1 MKGLF
6 IRIVAAVALLLW
18 AVDMVFPWQQVM
30 RSENNRYS
38 VIQQRGKLIVGTVN
52 NPVSYFIGS
61 EGQSGLEYELSKAF
75 AEYLGVDLEIVT
87 KNNGE
92 ELFTALSQNEID
104 IAAANLFYQPQ
115 KTDTFQIGPS
125 YYSASWQL
133 VYRKGETAPQSL
145 NRLNGKLVIAG
156 GSELPLILAQQK
168 EKYPQLTWVID
179 DEQTQEGLLLK
190 VAEGK
195 IDYTI
200 ANSIDVSSAQQ
211 VKPQITVAFDV
222 TDESTV
228 HWYLPSSSYS
238 ELQATLL
245 DFMNDAIEAGLIAR
259 IEEKYFNH
267 FSQFDYVDMRAYL
280 KAIENTL
287 PKYAP
292 LFEKYQGDL
301 DWRML
306 AAIAYQE
313 SHWNANATSPT
324 GVRGIMMLTKA
335 TAARMKIANRTDP
348 EQSIKAGSEYLHML
362 ISQVPDSVPK
372 EDRIWYA
379 LTAYNMGLGHMLD
392 ARRLTKNL
400 GGNPDNW
407 LDVKKNLPLLADRRY
422 YSHLKYGYA
431 RGYEAYQYVEN
442 IRRYMNSILNYYRV
456 QQNQEMQII
465 EEENDIAEN
474 QAPSEQTTPITV
486 QSQETQQAAVENL
499 SVKTDNQTESAEGNE
514 TDEDT
519 TAEFKS
525 DENKQT
531 NAEEESK
538 EIAPEQKNAPNA
550 EKVIHA
556 QPMTQDLISP
566 VQ

>member
-30 RSENNRYS
+30 RSEENRYS
-38 VIQQRGKLIVGTVN
+38 AIQQRGKLIVGTVN

-92 ELFTALSQNEID
+92 ELFAALSQNEID
-104 IAAANLFYQPQ
+104 IAAASLFYQPQ
-115 KTDTFQIGPS
+115 KTETFQIGPS

-145 NRLNGKLVIAG
+145 SQVNGKLVIAG

-168 EKYPQLTWVID
+168 EKYPQLKWEVD

-200 ANSIDVSSAQQ
+200 ANSIDVSAAQQ
-211 VKPQITVAFDV
+211 VKPQLTVAFDV

-228 HWYLPSSSYS
+228 HWYLPSESYS
-238 ELQATLL
+238 ELQAALL
-245 DFMNDAIEAGLIAR
+245 DFMNDSIEGGLIAR
-259 IEEKYFNH
+259 VEEKYFNH
-267 FSQFDYVDMRAYL
+267 FAKFDYVDTRAYV
-280 KAIENTL
+280 KAIESIL

-292 LFEKYQGDL
+292 LFEKYKGDL

-422 YSHLKYGYA
+422 YTNLKYGYA

-456 QQNQEMQII
+456 QQNQETMA
-465 EEENDIAEN
+465 EEKSEVTEKQAALIPTSAE
-474 QAPSEQTTPITV
+474 TV
-486 QSQETQQAAVENL
+486 QTAETKPPQVENL
-499 SVKTDNQTESAEGNE
+499 TTKTDNQTASVTDKVTNE
-514 TDEDT
+514 K
-519 TAEFKS
+519 TAE
-525 DENKQT
+525 QT
-531 NAEEESK
+531 PDGNRQTGSGQNVTIEPEKKNIANTETNTESVQPAAK
-538 EIAPEQKNAPNA
+538 ELAAP
-550 EKVIHA
+550 A
-556 QPMTQDLISP
+556 Q
-566 VQ
+566 